1 MKKDFFGGREEVGTI
16 YSLCGEPRCRDQ
28 QTCQAC
34 RSQEDEYGVAAA
46 TPEGGVAAGAE
57 VLGLQSSCSGSCDDE
72 TVIETLTIAEEG
84 GAEAAAADEGSAAAA
99 RPPVAAA
106 RPPVAAAEPLAEA
119 AGPPRAAGWGYQP
132 WNGPD
137 TWHHQYPVAKG
148 RRQSPIDLQEADLKF
163 HLDGQLPQLVTCFQ
177 PATGLPLENTGA
189 SWLLNWPQDDP
200 DAACM
205 LRGGPLAGEY
215 RLLQMHAHWGAER
228 GRGSEHTL
236 EGRSLEGELHLVFY
250 NTFYSSPGEAM
261 DQPDGLAV
269 IGILLSESEQA
280 ANHPEFDKI
289 TRLLGGVLTRGRAVT
304 IEEELNPGSLLPE
317 GSQAY
322 FTYPGSLT
330 TPPLYESVTWLV
342 MKKPMELPTGQMDM
356 MRAMRS
362 GPEDDSAPLVD
373 NFRPPCCAAG
383 RRVRARTA

>member
-46 TPEGGVAAGAE
+46 TPEGGVAAGVE

-84 GAEAAAADEGSAAAA
+84 GAEAAAADDGSAAAA

-177 PATGLPLENTGA
+177 PATGLPLALA
-189 SWLLNWPQDDP
+189 SPARLTF
-200 DAACM
+200 
-205 LRGGPLAGEY
+205 LA
-215 RLLQMHAHWGAER
+215 QP
-228 GRGSEHTL
+228 
-236 EGRSLEGELHLVFY
+236 LHLSAAQVH
-250 NTFYSSPGEAM
+250 
-261 DQPDGLAV
+261 GLKP
-269 IGILLSESEQA
+269 SQQQA
-280 ANHPEFDKI
+280 P
-289 TRLLGGVLTRGRAVT
+289 
-304 IEEELNPGSLLPE
+304 S
-317 GSQAY
+317 
-322 FTYPGSLT
+322 
-330 TPPLYESVTWLV
+330 
-342 MKKPMELPTGQMDM
+342 
-356 MRAMRS
+356 
-362 GPEDDSAPLVD
+362 
-373 NFRPPCCAAG
+373 C
-383 RRVRARTA
+383 